1 MYGRNPRGRGA
12 GCYAPLA
19 ALAIL
24 FSFAAPR
31 ASAQAWPPLPG
42 DLPLARAP
50 DSARIRAARWEDF
63 LSAPRDAALAMKP
76 RVVSDAGRSWELRVE
91 RNREHFYMLVLPR
104 RGESYPVYAQG
115 AWILKRRVSDGAP
128 VSAKIFLRSDP
139 GTFARLTPDGG
150 RTRLDV
156 VAYGGVLRLG
166 VPLPMPFERAMSS
179 PLPALVEL
187 SADLVEWDLFSP
199 EPSLYRELASVV
211 AGIRAALPGL
221 AYADDGALDADGA
234 WVRLAD
240 GAAQTVPVP
249 GLNCSGFAKWVV
261 DGLLG
266 PARGSFSSVAEIKA
280 LMADMGRGPDAR
292 GASLTR
298 AYETALEPYY
308 GLDFT
313 RALGSLAA
321 GALGGRDAT
330 EGPSSMDV
338 LASPPAL
345 LVDPGNPVNGLS
357 GFEAYPDRFPDAGY
371 RVDGLAP
378 LLFMLASREPGHA
391 YLAALSRSDPK
402 EAGVRRWYHV
412 AVLVPWFDSGGV
424 FRVAVFESAAETSLG
439 TLVARAGADFAH
451 LVRLPVARG
460 FEPPA
465 PESPAAAVAARPDSD

>member
-1 MYGRNPRGRGA
+1 MYGRKLRVRGTGRFT
-12 GCYAPLA
+12 PFA
-19 ALAIL
+19 ALVVL
-24 FSFAAPR
+24 LTLVAPR
-31 ASAQAWPPLPG
+31 ASAQGWPPLPG
-42 DLPLARAP
+42 DLPLAKAP
-50 DSARIRAARWEDF
+50 DSARVRASRWEDF
-63 LSAPRDAALAMKP
+63 LTAPRDLALAMKP
-76 RVVSDAGRSWELRVE
+76 RVVSDSGFSWELRVE
-91 RNREHFYMLVLPR
+91 RDREYFYLLVLPR
-104 RGESYPVYAQG
+104 RGGAYPVYVQG
-115 AWILKRRVSDGAP
+115 AWILKRRLSDGTA
-128 VSAKIFLRSDP
+128 VSAKVFLRSDP

-166 VPLPMPFERAMSS
+166 VPLPMPFERAMTT
-179 PLPALVEL
+179 PLPALIEL
-187 SADLVEWDLFSP
+187 SAELVEWGLFSP
-199 EPSLYRELASVV
+199 EPSLYRELASMV
-211 AGIRAALPGL
+211 ADIRAALPGL

-240 GAAQTVPVP
+240 GAAQEGSAP

-266 PARGSFSSVAEIKA
+266 PARGSWSSVAEIKS
-280 LMADMGRGPDAR
+280 LMAEFGQGPDAR

-298 AYETALEPYY
+298 AYQTSLEPYY

-313 RALGSLAA
+313 RALGALAA
-321 GALGGRDAT
+321 EALGGRGAT
-330 EGPSSMDV
+330 RQPTSMDV

-378 LLFMLASREPGHA
+378 LLFILASREPGHA
-391 YLAALSRSDPK
+391 YLAAISRSDPK
-402 EAGVRRWYHV
+402 AAGVRRWYHV

-424 FRVAVFESAAETSLG
+424 FRVAVFESAAETGLG
-439 TLVARAGADFAH
+439 ALVARSGADFAH

-460 FEPPA
+460 FAPPV
-465 PESPAAAVAARPDSD
+465 PESPASVVAVRPNTD

>member
-1 MYGRNPRGRGA
+1 MFVLIS
-12 GCYAPLA
+12 LA
-19 ALAIL
+19 AV
-24 FSFAAPR
+24 R
-31 ASAQAWPPLPG
+31 ATAQAWPPLPG

-50 DSARIRAARWEDF
+50 DSARVRAARWEDF
-63 LSAPRDAALAMKP
+63 LNAPRDAALAMKP
-76 RVVSDAGRSWELRVE
+76 RVVSESGRSWELRVE
-91 RNREHFYMLVLPR
+91 RDREHFYMLVLPR
-104 RGESYPVYAQG
+104 RGDSYPVYAQG
-115 AWILKRRVSDGAP
+115 SWILKRRMSDGAP
-128 VSAKIFLRSDP
+128 VSAKVFLRSDP

-156 VAYGGVLRLG
+156 VAYGGMLRLG
-166 VPLPMPFERAMSS
+166 VPLPMAFERAMTS
-179 PLPALVEL
+179 PLPSLVEL
-187 SADLVEWDLFSP
+187 SAELVEWELFSP

-211 AGIRAALPGL
+211 AGIRAALPNL
-221 AYADDGALDADGA
+221 AYADDGALDSDGA

-240 GAAQTVPVP
+240 GAPQTGAVP

-266 PARGSFSSVAEIKA
+266 PARGSLSSVAEIKA
-280 LMADMGRGPDAR
+280 LMSGMGEGPAAR

-313 RALGSLAA
+313 RALGALAA
-321 GALGGRDAT
+321 DALGGRGAST
-330 EGPSSMDV
+330 APPSMDV
-338 LASPPAL
+338 LVSPPAL
-345 LVDPGNPVNGLS
+345 LVDAGNPVNGLS

-391 YLAALSRSDPK
+391 YLAAISRSDPK
-402 EAGVRRWYHV
+402 AAGVRRWYHV

-439 TLVARAGADFAH
+439 ALVARAGADFAH
-451 LVRLPVARG
+451 LVRLPIAVR
-460 FEPPA
+460 FEPPL
-465 PESPAAAVAARPDSD
+465 PESAVPAVALRPDAD

>member
-1 MYGRNPRGRGA
+1 MYGRKPRGRGSGFSA
-12 GCYAPLA
+12 PIAALLALLPLA
-19 ALAIL
+19 APG
-24 FSFAAPR
+24 AA
-31 ASAQAWPPLPG
+31 AQAWPPLPG

-50 DSARIRAARWEDF
+50 DSARVRAARWEDF
-63 LSAPRDAALAMKP
+63 LTAPRDAALAMKP
-76 RVVSDAGRSWELRVE
+76 RVVSDSGRSWELRVE
-91 RNREHFYMLVLPR
+91 RDREHFYMLVLPR
-104 RGESYPVYAQG
+104 RGDAYPVYAQG
-115 AWILKRRVSDGAP
+115 AWILKRRVSDGSL
-128 VSAKIFLRSDP
+128 VSAKVFLRSDP

-166 VPLPMPFERAMSS
+166 VPLPLPFERAMTS

-187 SADLVEWDLFSP
+187 SAELVEWELFSP
-199 EPSLYRELASVV
+199 EPSLYRELASVA

-221 AYADDGALDADGA
+221 AYAYDGAIDSDGA

-240 GAAQTVPVP
+240 GAAQDGPAP

-266 PARGSFSSVAEIKA
+266 PARGSWSSVAEIKS
-280 LMADMGRGPDAR
+280 LMAAMGEGPAAR

-298 AYETALEPYY
+298 AYETELEPYY

-313 RALGSLAA
+313 RALGALAA
-321 GALGGRDAT
+321 DALGGRGAAA
-330 EGPSSMDV
+330 GSPSMDV

-391 YLAALSRSDPK
+391 YLAAISRSDPK
-402 EAGVRRWYHV
+402 AAGVRRWYHV
-412 AVLVPWFDSGGV
+412 AVLVPWFDPGGV
-424 FRVAVFESAAETSLG
+424 FRVAVFESAAETGLG
-439 TLVARAGADFAH
+439 ALVSRAGSDFAH

-460 FEPPA
+460 FDPPA
-465 PESPAAAVAARPDSD
+465 PESPDSAVAVRPDTD